1 VKLFGIRVGRLSVF
15 PFSVV
20 QNFVGFRVG
29 QTPCSV
35 VFAVFESTLVQ
46 CNGGDQLV
54 VATLSVVQA
63 VLPMTDIT
71 ASVAKDEFSGST
83 TTTIFVVVVVVAA
96 AVGDGGGGGSSSSA
110 VVVAVA
116 VAAAA
121 AVRRISLSLV
131 VRTFIP
137 FVVGIKGFHGSV
149 GQTQTKGSLVDNA
162 AIGTTFRFVF
172 SLPVK
177 LARDEI
183 ALVGISTTT
192 ASCSSC
198 SSHHG

>member
-1 VKLFGIRVGRLSVF
+1 MFGIRVGRLSVF

-83 TTTIFVVVVVVAA
+83 TTTIFVVVVVAA

-116 VAAAA
+116 AAAA